1 MSCWQRQ
8 EPHPTILVTI
18 LSGHEKELRM
28 SKSLPVP
35 SSADAERSEERP
47 GENHSRNPYEPP
59 RIERLGNLRELLA
72 KTGAAPDS
80 PGPHPT
86 RT

>member
-1 MSCWQRQ
+1 VSYWQRQ
-8 EPHPTILVTI
+8 EPGRTILVTI
-18 LSGHEKELRM
+18 PSGHEKELRM
-28 SKSLPVP
+28 SKSLPV
-35 SSADAERSEERP
+35 SSSEEPERSEECT
-47 GENHSRNPYEPP
+47 GENNLGKPYEPP

-80 PGPHPT
+80 PGPHPR

>member
-1 MSCWQRQ
+1 
-8 EPHPTILVTI
+8 L
-18 LSGHEKELRM
+18 
-28 SKSLPVP
+28 KSLPVP
-35 SSADAERSEERP
+35 SSSDPECSEECP
-47 GENHSRNPYEPP
+47 DGSNLAKPYEPP

-72 KTGAAPDS
+72 KTGAAPDL

>member
-1 MSCWQRQ
+1 MGI
-8 EPHPTILVTI
+8 PN
-18 LSGHEKELRM
+18 
-28 SKSLPVP
+28 SLPVK
-35 SSADAERSEERP
+35 SNADPKDSEERP
-47 GENHSRNPYEPP
+47 GRNNLRKPYEPP

-72 KTGAAPDS
+72 KTGAAPDL

>member
-1 MSCWQRQ
+1 VSYWQRQ
-8 EPHPTILVTI
+8 EPGRTILVTI
-18 LSGHEKELRM
+18 LSDRNKEKRM

-35 SSADAERSEERP
+35 SSAALERSEECQS
-47 GENHSRNPYEPP
+47 ENNLGKPYEPP

-72 KTGAAPDS
+72 KSGATPDMA
-80 PGPHPT
+80 GPHPT

>member
-1 MSCWQRQ
+1 MSN
-8 EPHPTILVTI
+8 
-18 LSGHEKELRM
+18 
-28 SKSLPVP
+28 SLPVP
-35 SSADAERSEERP
+35 TNEEPERSEGCP
-47 GENHSRNPYEPP
+47 GEGNSRKPYDPP

-72 KTGAAPDS
+72 KTGAAPDV